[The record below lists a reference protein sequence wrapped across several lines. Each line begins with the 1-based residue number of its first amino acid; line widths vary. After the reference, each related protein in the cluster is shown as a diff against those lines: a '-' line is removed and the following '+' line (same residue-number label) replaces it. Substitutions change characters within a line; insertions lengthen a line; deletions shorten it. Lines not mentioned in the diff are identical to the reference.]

1 METAR
6 RLIAAFEM
14 TEEKMVAHDMD
25 NDLQWRWYGSWGD
38 FGASNP
44 RD

>member
-1 METAR
+1 MEKVR
-6 RLIAAFEM
+6 RLVAAFET
-14 TEEKMVAHDMD
+14 TEQKMVAHDMD
-25 NDLQWRWYGSWGD
+25 NDLQSRWYGSWDD